1 MDLRK
6 RQQRGPPGSENGGPQ
21 AQSVPSFNA
30 AQISSYEAK
39 TSQAQASSVV
49 STPVALSSSTTF
61 ATTTITPST
70 VALSDS
76 LPPSTTQSSDTTS
89 PTTPPSSIY
98 SSVSSS
104 VPSAIS
110 SSVSAPVSSPVSTP
124 LSSSGV
130 SLASSSVSSIIPA
143 NSPNTVSS
151 GNQIGNPVTASSFS
165 TLTSHALPAS
175 SHSSWTT
182 SRSSSV
188 PTSASSTSASFGN
201 TSIGQNPLPENAG
214 AQVHSM
220 SKSALVAAVL
230 LPILAIALLSCIF
243 FACLRSRKRRSS
255 LSVPLIHEKKA
266 AEASGAYPPAP
277 GMRTATTQ
285 TPILTT
291 TRNPTYF
298 TGLDASEAGSVLSG
312 GAIGAGLIYASRNSE
327 EPPPPYRP
335 RSTAPPALSE
345 ASPGQSQN
353 ASVRQP
359 SIPENDPFAD
369 PPDAA
374 AATTA
379 A

>member
-1 MDLRK
+1 MGLRK
-6 RQQRGPPGSENGGPQ
+6 RQQRGPPGSDNGGPPAQ
-21 AQSVPSFNA
+21 AINSFNA
-30 AQISSYEAK
+30 AQVSSYEAK

-70 VALSDS
+70 AALSNS
-76 LPPSTTQSSDTTS
+76 LPPSTAQSSDTTS

-110 SSVSAPVSSPVSTP
+110 SSVSAPISSPVSTPVSTP

-130 SLASSSVSSIIPA
+130 SLASSSVSSTIPA

-151 GNQIGNPVTASSFS
+151 GNQIGIPVTASSSS
-165 TLTSHALPAS
+165 TLTSHTLPAS

-188 PTSASSTSASFGN
+188 PTSTSSTSASFGN
-201 TSIGQNPLPENAG
+201 ASIGQNPLPENAG
-214 AQVHSM
+214 AQVHPM

-266 AEASGAYPPAP
+266 AEAGGAYASAP

-285 TPILTT
+285 PPVLTT

-298 TGLDASEAGSVLSG
+298 TGLDASEA
-312 GAIGAGLIYASRNSE
+312 
-327 EPPPPYRP
+327 
-335 RSTAPPALSE
+335 
-345 ASPGQSQN
+345 
-353 ASVRQP
+353 
-359 SIPENDPFAD
+359 
-369 PPDAA
+369 
-374 AATTA
+374 
-379 A
+379 